1 MSRTADNATVCSLVV
16 TATLRVCRHMDRG
29 NAKRT
34 RVYVFPLSA
43 DVIGSKALHGLPA
56 ELAQMGGEII
66 AKAQSWEGGPRTPER
81 AITDPLTRALQQ
93 QADAPSQMTQLI
105 HAAAQTPLLVAP

>member
-1 MSRTADNATVCSLVV
+1 MNRVPDNAILCSLVV
-16 TATLRVCRHMDRG
+16 TATLKVCRKMDKG

-34 RVYVFPLSA
+34 RVYAFPLHA
-43 DVIGSKALHGLPA
+43 DVIGSKGLHGLPE

-81 AITDPLTRALQQ
+81 AIADPLTRALQQ
-93 QADAPSQMTQLI
+93 RADAPSQMTQLI
-105 HAAAQTPLLVAP
+105 HAAAAPANAAR